1 MDPNPLMQ
9 RLGYADDDR
18 VVIIHADDIG
28 MCQATLPAFSDLVD
42 FGLISSSAL
51 MVPCPWFPQVAT
63 TCRQYSPDEVDI
75 GVHLTITCEYDNYR
89 WSPISTRD
97 PASGLIDE
105 QGYFHLDSEGVQE
118 HGVTDAIQRESEA
131 QIARALAAGID
142 ITHIDTHMGAVI
154 HPKFL
159 SGYTQ
164 LALKHRLPLMMLRL
178 DEAGWMQ
185 LGQAMDMGTDGETA
199 ALGARLV
206 RELEA
211 QGVPLIDHIVM
222 MPLDQPNDRVE
233 QAKKMFDALP
243 SGLTHFII
251 HPAYDTPELR
261 AITPDWQSRV
271 ADYQAFTSKELR
283 DHVQSSGV
291 QVIGYRELQAL
302 M

>member
-9 RLGYADDDR
+9 RLGYAENDR

-42 FGLISSSAL
+42 FGLISSCVV

-63 TCRQYSPDEVDI
+63 ICRRYPPDDI
-75 GVHLTITCEYDNYR
+75 DMGVHLTITCEYDNYR
-89 WSPISTRD
+89 WGPVSTRD

-105 QGYFHLDSEGVQE
+105 QGYFYHGPVGVQE
-118 HGVTDAIQRESEA
+118 HGETDAVQLESQA

-142 ITHIDTHMGAVI
+142 LTHIDTHQGAVI

-178 DEAGWMQ
+178 DETGWVQ
-185 LGQAMDMGTDGETA
+185 LGQAMGLGMEGDTA

-211 QGVPLIDHIVM
+211 QGVPLLDHIVM
-222 MPLDQPNDRVE
+222 MPLDQPTDRVE
-233 QAKKMFDALP
+233 QAKRMFDALP
-243 SGLTHFII
+243 PGLTHFII
-251 HPAYDTPELR
+251 HPACDTPELR

-283 DHVQSSGV
+283 DHVGNCGV
-291 QVIGYRELQAL
+291 QVIGYRELRAL

>member
-1 MDPNPLMQ
+1 MNPNPLMQ

-42 FGLISSSAL
+42 FGLISSSAV
-51 MVPCPWFPQVAT
+51 MVPCPWFPLLAT
-63 TCRQYSPDEVDI
+63 ICRQYSPDEVDI
-75 GVHLTITCEYDNYR
+75 GVHLTVTCEYDTYR
-89 WSPISTRD
+89 WGPISTRD

-105 QGYFHLDSEGVQE
+105 QGYFHPESAGVQE
-118 HGVTDAIQRESEA
+118 HGVTDAVQLELEA

-142 ITHIDTHMGAVI
+142 ITHIDTHMGTVI

-178 DEAGWMQ
+178 DETGWVQ
-185 LGQAMDMGTDGETA
+185 LGQAMGMGSDGETA

-206 RELEA
+206 QNLEA
-211 QGVPLIDHIVM
+211 QGVPLLDHIVM
-222 MPLDQPNDRVE
+222 MPLDQPTNRVG
-233 QAKKMFDALP
+233 QAKRMFDALLP
-243 SGLTHFII
+243 GVTHFII
-251 HPAYDTPELR
+251 HPACDTPELR
-261 AITPDWQSRV
+261 AITPDWPSRV

-291 QVIGYRELQAL
+291 QVIGYRDLRAL